1 MRPAADYAAQSDP
14 DRNWNFSRAW
24 EDPPPRRNAPVD
36 GQGASGTLA
45 NGVDDPEHTTSGEQ
59 AQAFRRAAEALFRR
73 PADMGVER

>member
-36 GQGASGTLA
+36 GQGASETLA
-45 NGVDDPEHTTSGEQ
+45 NGVTTQNIQPAGNKLKP
-59 AQAFRRAAEALFRR
+59 FGVRPRRCFAAPRT
-73 PADMGVER
+73 